1 MGKAGTGRAGEP
13 RGGRRELW
21 GNGHWESHGGRR
33 ELWGEPRGE
42 DEVVEESFTL
52 LSVVAKSGRDHM
64 PLLRFAGFGSLS
76 LTASS
81 GGRKG
86 GGV

>member
-13 RGGRRELW
+13 RGEEGVV
-21 GNGHWESHGGRR
+21 
-33 ELWGEPRGE
+33 GEPRGE